1 MINKK
6 HDEQIKDWL
15 SKNREW
21 IIDEWI
27 NLAKIPSIIAEPV
40 PGAPFGEHCKEALIA
55 ACELFSKKGF
65 DAKIYSD
72 KYALARYEKGE
83 KTVGFF
89 SHSDVVPVGDDW
101 IFTKPFEPIVKDNAL
116 IGRGVNDNKS
126 GIMASLCVMMM
137 ARDLELPVNS
147 TLQTFI
153 GSNEECGMEDIR
165 AFCEEQPM
173 PEISFVPD
181 AEFPCSLGE
190 KGIYH
195 YWAISE
201 NKLCDIKELSGG
213 EAFNVIL
220 DKVTAKI
227 SYTDELYQELLEK
240 TKDSKEFT
248 LSSDNDNIILLAK
261 GIAKHASAPDGS
273 KNALY
278 LISKLLF
285 ECKYLNRSDK
295 DIMKIVKQLTKSG
308 FGEGIGLLHEDKY
321 FGKLTMANGMVKTE
335 NGHLKLSFDTRYGLI
350 SGKEVEEKTINEL
363 KKLGFSVLAVQNSPG
378 FNIHEDGAAPKMFE
392 AVYNEITGKDEK
404 LIYMCGGT
412 YARHL
417 KNAFS
422 VGTEEGR
429 TSSITMPEGHG
440 GAHQCDEM
448 IDLDAFFE
456 AVRII
461 THFLL
466 KYEEI

>member
-1 MINKK
+1 MINKE
-6 HDEQIKDWL
+6 HDEQIKQWL
-15 SKNREW
+15 LNNREW
-21 IIDEWI
+21 IIEEWI
-27 NLAKIPSIIAEPV
+27 NLAKIPSIISEPI
-40 PGAPFGEHCKEALIA
+40 PRAPFGENCKNALVA

-65 DAKIYSD
+65 DSKIYND

-137 ARDLELPVNS
+137 ARDLNLPVNS

-153 GSNEECGMEDIR
+153 GSNEECGMEDIE
-165 AFCEEQPM
+165 AFVAEQPM

-201 NKLCDIKELSGG
+201 KKLNSIKELSGG
-213 EAFNVIL
+213 EAFNIIL

-227 SYTDELYQELLEK
+227 SYSDELYKELLEK
-240 TKDSKEFT
+240 TKSSKEFT
-248 LSSDNDNIILLAK
+248 ISSDKEEIVLLAK

-278 LISKLLF
+278 LISNLLF
-285 ECKYLNRSDK
+285 ECESLNPCDRK
-295 DIMKIVKQLTKSG
+295 IMNTVRKLTKSG

-335 NGHLKLSFDTRYGLI
+335 DGYLKLSFDTRYGLI
-350 SGKEVEEKTINEL
+350 SGEEVEEKTISEL
-363 KKLGFSVLAVQNSPG
+363 KNLGFSVLPVQNSPG
-378 FNIHEDGAAPKMFE
+378 FNIPEDGAAPKMFE

-422 VGTEEGR
+422 VGTEEGK
-429 TSSITMPEGHG
+429 TSSINMPEGHG

-448 IDLDAFFE
+448 IDLGAFFE

-461 THFLL
+461 MHFLL
-466 KYEEI
+466 KYEEL